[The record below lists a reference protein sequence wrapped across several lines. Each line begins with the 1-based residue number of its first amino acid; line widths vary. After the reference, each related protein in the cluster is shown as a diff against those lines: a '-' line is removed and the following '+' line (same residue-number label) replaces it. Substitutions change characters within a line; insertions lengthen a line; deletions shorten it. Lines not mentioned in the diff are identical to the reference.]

1 MTRTILKEPLQPLKK
16 ADDATL
22 IDTTEYDFDGA
33 VKLVKGLILE
43 KTEG

>member
-1 MTRTILKEPLQPLKK
+1 MILRKLKPIWNIVKK

-33 VKLVKGLILE
+33 VKLVKDLILE